1 MVVPSAVGA
10 GSASAG
16 LSLPGLTS
24 TLSSLSALQTTMA
37 PLAAGLGPILG
48 PLGLSKPAAPAAVA
62 TPTPAPAL
70 APAGAQPL
78 APTSVT
84 AVQDAPSPDITVNWV
99 NATTG
104 TPATGAVV
112 VLNKVTGTT
121 SSAVTSITCGNCTT
135 STLRSLSF
143 GTSYQ
148 AVVTPTTSAGSGT
161 PAKSPIV
168 TPTTTCTVGACV
180 ALDATAPIGAAN
192 HAASGLVQSLN
203 PMGNDG
209 ADVVALDT
217 SMYRG
222 APKPEAN
229 NTFDWSSYNLA
240 TAAGAKTTVGL
251 DGLWK
256 VDNNNSAPTPWSNWS
271 AYSSWVTATVKALE
285 ASGKEI
291 DYWSVY
297 NEPGGNDSFY
307 NAAGY
312 ASETPALLLQQ
323 FLVAY
328 LAIKAADPNANVI
341 GPDLEE
347 WSDYPSQYAVNG
359 HSFDMVTF
367 LNYAVANNIKL
378 AAIAWHE
385 IDNTSS
391 AIPEENTL
399 LPAMVEDHVA
409 DARAL
414 IAARPSLGHPQ
425 IFINE
430 YGMPDVQKIPGWD
443 VAYLS
448 ALTDAG
454 VNFANRA
461 CWNGDCLDP
470 DLDGLISTTGTTPQ
484 ADFYDRLVYASMS
497 GSMIAATSTSDTVT
511 ALGSFNS
518 TTGTLVGLVGRGVGC
533 SQNTGLCPSSWPD
546 YKRATQTEVIV
557 TMTVPWT
564 SGSAKVILTHI
575 SGALPILGSSAPS
588 SSVQTVTI
596 VPTGNGKGTITVPIG
611 SFADGDA
618 YGMTV
623 TH

>member
-1 MVVPSAVGA
+1 V
-10 GSASAG
+10 
-16 LSLPGLTS
+16 
-24 TLSSLSALQTTMA
+24 
-37 PLAAGLGPILG
+37 
-48 PLGLSKPAAPAAVA
+48 
-62 TPTPAPAL
+62 L
-70 APAGAQPL
+70 APAGSQPL
-78 APTSVT
+78 APSSVT
-84 AVQDAPSPDITVNWV
+84 AVQDAPSPDITINWAY
-99 NATTG
+99 ATTG

-112 VLNKVTGTT
+112 VLNKVSGTT
-121 SSAVTSITCGNCTT
+121 SSAVTQITCGNCTST
-135 STLRSLSF
+135 TLRGLAF

-148 AVVTPTTSAGSGT
+148 AVVTPTASAGSGT
-161 PAKSPIV
+161 PAKSPVV
-168 TPTTTCTVGACV
+168 TPTTTCTAGACV
-180 ALDATAPIGAAN
+180 TLDATSPIGTAN
-192 HAASGLVQSLN
+192 HAAAGLIQSLN
-203 PMGNDG
+203 PQGNDG
-209 ADVVALDT
+209 ADVAALDT

-229 NTFDWSSYNLA
+229 NLFDWSSFNLA
-240 TAAGAKTTVGL
+240 TAGGAKTTVTL

-256 VDNNNSAPTPWSNWS
+256 ADYSTNTPTPWSNWS
-271 AYSSWVTATVKALE
+271 AYSSWITATVKSLE

-291 DYWSVY
+291 DYWQVY

-307 NAAGY
+307 AAAGY

-328 LAIKAADPNANVI
+328 QAIKAADPNAKVI
-341 GPDLEE
+341 GPDLEH
-347 WSDYPSQYAVNG
+347 WSDYPGQYGTGDHA
-359 HSFDMVTF
+359 FDMVTF

-378 AAIAWHE
+378 AAITWHE
-385 IDNTSS
+385 IDNNLGT
-391 AIPEENTL
+391 IPEENTL
-399 LPAMVEDHVA
+399 SPAMVEDHVA

-414 IAARPSLGHPQ
+414 IAARPALGNPQ

-443 VAYLS
+443 VEYLS
-448 ALTDAG
+448 ALTTAG
-454 VNFANRA
+454 VNIANRA

-470 DLDGLISTTGTTPQ
+470 DLDGLTSTTGTTPQ
-484 ADFYDRLVYASMS
+484 PDFYDREMYAAMS
-497 GSMIAATSTSDTVT
+497 GSMIATTSTSDTVA

-518 TTGTLVGLVGRGVGC
+518 VTGTLVGLVGRGVGC

-575 SGALPILGSSAPS
+575 SGALPILGGSAPS
-588 SSVQTVTI
+588 SSVQTVTV